1 MAAMSGSAH
10 RSSAPTILQSFRR
23 LASGR
28 LRAVVLSIF
37 ALGIASQ
44 SLVGTLDNL
53 HELTSPAHA
62 AQGISGHLDA
72 HDHAAAVR
80 DGTDAAEGGPLHV
93 LLHHTHC
100 CSHSVWMSG
109 DLAVVAVMAELRAD
123 PPLEEPRA
131 LPAPER
137 TTLFRPPIA
146 V

>member
-1 MAAMSGSAH
+1 MLAMPGTFH
-10 RSSAPTILQSFRR
+10 RSAAPTLLQACR

-44 SLVGTLDNL
+44 SLLGTLVNL

-62 AQGISGHLDA
+62 AHDLTGHMA
-72 HDHAAAVR
+72 EHDHEAAVH
-80 DGTDAAEGGPLHV
+80 DGTDADEGGPLHV

-109 DLAVVAVMAELRAD
+109 GVTVIAVVAPVPTDLLLHKSRT
-123 PPLEEPRA
+123 
-131 LPAPER
+131 LPAPDR
-137 TTLFRPPIA
+137 TAPFRPPIA